1 MGQAERENTLPPFT
15 AFNFEVK
22 LTLENP
28 VEGVGSPVCD
38 AAFNECS
45 GLEMSMEPKTIPN
58 SGRNHQQ
65 THRIGP
71 VTYGRLTLKRGM
83 TENLHIWK
91 WFLAA
96 STPGKNYTAAGEIVM
111 KNADGEDAV
120 IYKLEE
126 CLPVKVSGPTMNAQ
140 TGQVAIEEL
149 QLVYAQMTIELPD
162 APGTGFDAS
171 LGFEASASASLG
183 GSAGLSASA
192 SASLSVSGGSAGLS
206 GSVSGSAEASATFG
220 F

>member
-22 LTLENP
+22 LTVKNP
-28 VEGVGSPVCD
+28 IEGVGSPVCD

-96 STPGKNYTAAGEIVM
+96 STPGKDYTAAGEITM

-162 APGTGFDAS
+162 SPGA
-171 LGFEASASASLG
+171 GFEASASGALG
-183 GSAGLSASA
+183 GSAGFNA

-206 GSVSGSAEASATFG
+206 GSAEFSNPFG
-220 F
+220 L